1 MSAFWVILKP
11 QNLNAR
17 NFCQISTAFPFITL
31 ISRKQYNKLTFL
43 RVRLEMIGKMQ
54 RILVI
59 QKKVM
64 ERAENKG
71 LLNTDLP
78 RSQSVCKILQLNTLF
93 LLVSSTWFKV
103 RPHHLTERY
112 FSWGICTYL
121 FIYWV
126 WVCIYTHLAVGLVSV
141 GLTERGC

>member
-1 MSAFWVILKP
+1 
-11 QNLNAR
+11 
-17 NFCQISTAFPFITL
+17 
-31 ISRKQYNKLTFL
+31 
-43 RVRLEMIGKMQ
+43 MIGKMQ

-93 LLVSSTWFKV
+93 LLVSST
-103 RPHHLTERY
+103 
-112 FSWGICTYL
+112 
-121 FIYWV
+121 
-126 WVCIYTHLAVGLVSV
+126 
-141 GLTERGC
+141 